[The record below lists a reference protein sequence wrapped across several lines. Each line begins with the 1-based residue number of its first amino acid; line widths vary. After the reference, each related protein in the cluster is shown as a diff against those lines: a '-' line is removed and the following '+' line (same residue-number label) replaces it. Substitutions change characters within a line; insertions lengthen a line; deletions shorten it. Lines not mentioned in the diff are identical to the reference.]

1 MTMNPGLCFNN
12 LAVRLADQSHWPVD
26 TLGDP
31 LAGRDPHLPRL
42 RSWQRDPRLSN
53 TALSGVKVVI
63 SGGDLGWGAQ
73 R

>member
-12 LAVRLADQSHWPVD
+12 LAVCLADQSHWPVD

-42 RSWQRDPRLSN
+42 RSW
-53 TALSGVKVVI
+53 
-63 SGGDLGWGAQ
+63 
-73 R
+73 